1 MKNKIHLWLLLPLGL
16 SALASCSSSTTYA
29 DGSGEKEEAAL
40 KGFLLKARESFSMK
54 GDKVQNVTDLSG
66 NPLFK
71 NTYDYDYL
79 FVGGNRGKVY
89 QTYGYYSGGQ
99 KQTSTMSFA
108 RSEDGYIAR
117 EYINYKNEIGYS
129 KVADTDGYY
138 AFYDQYF
145 TNPFEIVDVDD
156 FSSSSSEGKTTYSLV
171 KSKINMFDYFLT
183 GNSEP
188 LSSLALVSDGSS
200 WYVNTVS
207 STFIGRTKQENSEYA
222 RCTWTYQGNYVLSKI
237 GETVIEG
244 PSASKKKENVA
255 LQSAF
260 SSINDN
266 FTLTCV
272 LALSSDLSTPLQTK
286 VSYFDGSSY
295 YIDLDSTKDDKASDY
310 LYHVDPFSP
319 EDSRLYE
326 YRYNDASKLWVKS
339 SNDSESSYNV
349 DPMGKELFAPHLKEM
364 SVDLFAE
371 GMDKDDYFVVTNDY
385 ALAYIGEGFFSD
397 GELLPYF
404 SYGYGIDG
412 KVKLNDDGGL
422 TAVLSFYMP
431 ISNSYIPVT
440 YTITYSNIGST
451 SIPEVDL

>member
-1 MKNKIHLWLLLPLGL
+1 MQNKHHLWLLLPLGL
-16 SALASCSSSTTYA
+16 SALASCSSSTAYA
-29 DGSGEKEEAAL
+29 SGSGDTEEATL
-40 KGFLLKARESFSMK
+40 KEFLTKARESFSMK
-54 GDKVQNVTDLSG
+54 GDKIQNVTDLSG
-66 NPLFK
+66 NALFT

-79 FVGGNRGKVY
+79 FLGGEKGKVY

-99 KQTSTMSFA
+99 RQTSTMSFA

-129 KVADTDGYY
+129 KVADSDGYY

-145 TNPFEIVDVDD
+145 TNPFEVVDAND
-156 FSSSSSEGKTTYSLV
+156 FSFSSLEGKTTYSLA
-171 KSKINMFDYFLT
+171 KGKINIFDYFLT

-188 LSSLALVSDGSS
+188 LSSLDLVYDGSS
-200 WYVNTVS
+200 WSINTL
-207 STFIGRTKQENSEYA
+207 STTFTGRTKKENDEYA
-222 RCTWTYQGNYVLSKI
+222 RCTWTYQGSFVLSKI
-237 GETVIEG
+237 GETVIDG
-244 PSASKKKENVA
+244 PSVSKKKENVA
-255 LQSAF
+255 LQKAF

-286 VSYFDGSSY
+286 VSYFDGASY

-319 EDSRLYE
+319 EDPHLYE
-326 YRYNDASKLWVKS
+326 YRYNDTSKLWVKS

-349 DPMGKELFAPHLKEM
+349 DPMGKELFTPHVKDM
-364 SVDLFAE
+364 SVDLFTE
-371 GMDKDDYFVVTNDY
+371 GMDKEDYFAVTNEY

-404 SYGYGIDG
+404 SYGYGIDA
-412 KVKLNDDGGL
+412 KVKINDDGGL

-431 ISNSYIPVT
+431 VSNSYIPVT
-440 YTITYSNIGST
+440 YTITYSDIGST